1 MPRIAACADACAAR
15 MAIGKGNLMATG
27 EWSERRQIRP
37 DEPFSLL
44 FAMECLT
51 QARLYFARGH
61 CNDALNLLETLLNR
75 CKKRGLL
82 EFVLQINILQSAVLH
97 ATNRLETAA
106 AILKKALAFSEIEGY
121 VCPFASDAK
130 LIAPVLK
137 HIAANKPRDMAND
150 HLSTT
155 LKACEINISGPMVP
169 EEFIVD
175 DHEKLTR
182 REVEIL
188 GWIAQGFQNKEIAEK
203 AYIAI
208 TTVKSHVS
216 NILVKLNV
224 KTRTQAVLKARE
236 MVGQKQGGFVS
247 SDKNPLGIHSIHIA

>member
-1 MPRIAACADACAAR
+1 M
-15 MAIGKGNLMATG
+15 KT
-27 EWSERRQIRP
+27 
-37 DEPFSLL
+37 
-44 FAMECLT
+44 
-51 QARLYFARGH
+51 
-61 CNDALNLLETLLNR
+61 
-75 CKKRGLL
+75 
-82 EFVLQINILQSAVLH
+82 
-97 ATNRLETAA
+97 
-106 AILKKALAFSEIEGY
+106 LAFSEIEGY
-121 VCPFASDAK
+121 VRPFASDAK

-137 HIAANKPRDMAND
+137 HIADNKPRSVAHD
-150 HLSTT
+150 HLATI
-155 LKACEINISGPMVP
+155 LKACDFTTPGPMVP

-224 KTRTQAVLKARE
+224 KTRTQAVLKARK
-236 MVGQKQGGFVS
+236 MIVQKQGGLVLS
-247 SDKNPLGIHSIHIA
+247 ESNPLGIHSKHIA